1 MLHVFINNKNRAI
14 NNIGFK
20 MTTKYL
26 KFGLRADK
34 NLSDLTNPNTALTN
48 ILDNISNAT
57 DESGAKTGFTVEDV
71 SPVQELRNTGLAD
84 STNAAGQ
91 STDIIDLNDSLARF
105 TVGVGS
111 TLTTTSTDVDG
122 NVTTVPI
129 APGTV
134 LEIEPR
140 RTLQD
145 HISNFKSV
153 LGDPPWIDGGDG
165 PIARFVTADRINE
178 TISFATTGNL
188 SSSAIDSLGTNLFS
202 TSLVSDYRSMV
213 YPVDFWND
221 GVFDFAAKLHPSF
234 PDTYGLIQWIG
245 YLSGDYSQVWES
257 TGLFMIE
264 EDVVDAGNE
273 NNWVKLKSVFNFSQ
287 AITLLTFTDDGSTTT
302 INLAPGKIGTTLGV
316 EKYVC
321 NGMIVRKPGQ
331 TYASAKNAGQIVE
344 NMDIIAKTCT
354 VPVTGFSGTLTFDHV
369 GGLDP
374 AESPI
379 VFTPQK
385 RGNRLRV
392 RYTVW
397 YPTITDD
404 AAGFG
409 SGNPTGANYQIKKF
423 SETSQNTDKL
433 PFNRL
438 YSSFD
443 RNQVFGPFT
452 YKYFEDGKASPL
464 NQLSTS
470 PIRVNNTLSMP
481 YTIPTLHSN
490 KLVGVTG
497 NNTAVTMKTV
507 TIIDTFGKVGAA
519 NWDGCLVGDWVTF
532 KNGSTYYTY
541 QILEISGQNNDGS
554 VKFAYLKDT
563 IESDTSIAVNGTF
576 SAMIWKNLGLVG
588 VYKLSSSGNASGSLY
603 KMSGEGALPAK
614 VYEDMLLFGVADN
627 GTSNSTTRR
636 RTTVSTIAG
645 SQNTITV
652 SGGNLSGPAG
662 GSIVAVYASRGL
674 DDKSS
679 VLACAGVYGREVEDT
694 TSSGN
699 SVKLTTTVGVSVN
712 DFVQFEGS
720 NSGSPIITYGTTVAS
735 VVDANFITLSASV
748 NSALNAASTLVFIKA
763 ANDPGNV
770 VATRNK
776 EFCIIPLNT
785 APPFAGTALGL
796 ATPAS
801 NANLEVEGL
810 AFGELAITL
819 PTNHIVSI
827 SPPTNAAKYFPLQ
840 TSSGTTYKILM
851 T

>member
-34 NLSDLTNPNTALTN
+34 NLADLTNPNSALSN
-48 ILDNISNAT
+48 VLDNLSSAL
-57 DESGAKTGFTVEDV
+57 DENGASTGFSIDDIKPT
-71 SPVQELRNTGLAD
+71 QGLRNTGLAD
-84 STNAAGQ
+84 SVNANGQ
-91 STDIIDLNDSLARF
+91 SLDLVALNNSLVEF
-105 TVGVGS
+105 TVGVG
-111 TLTTTSTDVDG
+111 TSFNDV
-122 NVTTVPI
+122 

-134 LEIEPR
+134 LEVQPR

-165 PIARFVTADRINE
+165 PIARFVTADRING

-188 SSSAIDSLGTNLFS
+188 SSSAIESLGTNLFS
-202 TSLVSDYRSMV
+202 TSLVNDYQAMV

-221 GVFDFAAKLHPSF
+221 GVFDFAAKLHPSM

-321 NGMIVRKPGQ
+321 NGMIVIKPGQ
-331 TYASAKNAGQIVE
+331 DYAAAKSAGQIVE
-344 NMDIIAKTCT
+344 NMSITGKTCT
-354 VPVTGFSGTLTFDHV
+354 VPGTGFSGTLTFDHV
-369 GGLDP
+369 GGVDP

-379 VFTPQK
+379 EFTPQK

-397 YPTITDD
+397 YPNPGD
-404 AAGFG
+404 G
-409 SGNPTGANYQIKKF
+409 SNYQTKKF
-423 SETSQNTDKL
+423 SETSDNSDKL

-443 RNQVFGPFT
+443 RNQVFGPYT

-519 NWDGCLVGDWVTF
+519 NWDGCSVGDWVTF

-541 QILEISGQNNDGS
+541 QILEISGANIDNT

-588 VYKLSSSGNASGSLY
+588 VYKLSSSGGATGSLY

-645 SQNTITV
+645 SQNNITV
-652 SGGNLSGPAG
+652 TGGNLANAAS

-679 VLACAGVYGREVEDT
+679 VLSCAGVYGREVAST

-699 SVKLTTTVGVSVN
+699 SVVLTTTVGVSQN
-712 DFVQFEGS
+712 DFVQFDGRAKDANGNYIGS
-720 NSGSPIITYGTTVAS
+720 PPIITYGTTVQT
-735 VVDANFITLSASV
+735 VVNATTITLSAPV

-763 ANDPGNV
+763 ANNPGS
-770 VATRNK
+770 TNK

-785 APPFAGTALGL
+785 APPFEGTDLGL
-796 ATPAS
+796 ATPSS

-810 AFGELAITL
+810 AFGEIAITL
-819 PTNHIVSI
+819 PTNHIVAI

>member
-34 NLSDLTNPNTALTN
+34 NLADLTNPNSALSN
-48 ILDNISNAT
+48 VLDNLSSAL
-57 DESGAKTGFTVEDV
+57 DENSASTGFSVDDIKPT
-71 SPVQELRNTGLAD
+71 QGLRNTGLSD
-84 STNAAGQ
+84 SVNDNGQ
-91 STDIIDLNDSLARF
+91 SLDLVALNNSLVEF
-105 TVGVGS
+105 TVGVG
-111 TLTTTSTDVDG
+111 TSLSGVS
-122 NVTTVPI
+122 
-129 APGTV
+129 PGTI
-134 LEIEPR
+134 LEVQPR

-165 PIARFVTADRINE
+165 PIARFVTADRINA

-188 SSSAIDSLGTNLFS
+188 SSSAIGSLGTNLFS
-202 TSLVSDYRSMV
+202 TSLVNDYQAMV

-221 GVFDFAAKLHPSF
+221 GVFDFAAKLHPSM

-331 TYASAKNAGQIVE
+331 SYAAAKSAGQIVE
-344 NMDIIAKTCT
+344 NMSITGKTCT
-354 VPVTGFSGTLTFDHV
+354 VPGTGFSGTLTFDHV
-369 GGLDP
+369 GGVDP

-392 RYTVW
+392 RFTVW
-397 YPTITDD
+397 YPNPGD
-404 AAGFG
+404 G
-409 SGNPTGANYQIKKF
+409 SNYQTKMF
-423 SETSQNTDKL
+423 SETSENSDKL

-443 RNQVFGPFT
+443 RNQVFGPYT
-452 YKYFEDGKASPL
+452 YKYFEDFKASPL

-481 YTIPTLHSN
+481 YTIPKLHSE
-490 KLVGVTG
+490 KLVSVTG
-497 NNTAVTMKTV
+497 NNTAVTMKAV

-519 NWDGCLVGDWVTF
+519 NWDGCSVGDWVTF

-541 QILEISGQNNDGS
+541 QILEISGANVDNTVQ
-554 VKFAYLKDT
+554 FAYLKDT
-563 IESDTSIAVNGTF
+563 IESDTGIAINGTF

-588 VYKLSSSGNASGSLY
+588 VYKLSSAGGTTAGSLY

-645 SQNTITV
+645 SQNNITV

-679 VLACAGVYGREVEDT
+679 VLSCAGVYGREVAST

-699 SVKLTTTVGVSVN
+699 SVVLTTTSGVAQN
-712 DFVQFEGS
+712 DFVQFVGS
-720 NSGSPIITYGTTVAS
+720 NSGSPVITYGTTVLS
-735 VVDANFITLSASV
+735 VVNATTITLSAPV
-748 NSALNAASTLVFIKA
+748 NSALNAASTLVFIKN
-763 ANDPGNV
+763 ANNPGS
-770 VATRNK
+770 TNK

-810 AFGELAITL
+810 AFGEMAITL
-819 PTNHIVSI
+819 PTNHIVAI
-827 SPPTNAAKYFPLQ
+827 SPPTNAGKYFPLQ